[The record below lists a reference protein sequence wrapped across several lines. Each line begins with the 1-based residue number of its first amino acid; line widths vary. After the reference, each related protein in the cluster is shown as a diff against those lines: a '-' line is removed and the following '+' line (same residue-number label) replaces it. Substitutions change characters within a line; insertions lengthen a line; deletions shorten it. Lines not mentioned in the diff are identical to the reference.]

1 MSAAGAQVSLV
12 SLLLVLLGPHPSASI
27 RLRVTAV
34 SWAWL
39 RAQLPKPLGIA
50 EPSPRGRLSAQGE
63 RWHRRGWGGRRR
75 RRRKAAFRLWASG
88 HGCAAEL
95 RRPLL
100 QNAVRHNL
108 SLHKCFVRVEN
119 VKGAVWT
126 VDEHEYQ
133 KRRPPKMTGWVP
145 PPPLLAALQ
154 LSGPAVLRLLSAL
167 CLLQESDF
175 SQKHDFGTR
184 LRST

>member
-1 MSAAGAQVSLV
+1 M
-12 SLLLVLLGPHPSASI
+12 
-27 RLRVTAV
+27 RRRTAV
-34 SWAWL
+34 
-39 RAQLPKPLGIA
+39 G
-50 EPSPRGRLSAQGE
+50 
-63 RWHRRGWGGRRR
+63 
-75 RRRKAAFRLWASG
+75 LWVSG

-95 RRPLL
+95 HRPLP

-145 PPPLLAALQ
+145 PLPLLAALR
-154 LSGPAVLRLLSAL
+154 LSGPAALRVLSAL

-175 SQKHDFGTR
+175 SQKHDFRTR